1 MESHLRLGVMIWA
14 VAAAERPARM
24 AGLLP
29 VCRSGLVS
37 SQTVTVTAG
46 AAAGLADL
54 VGQNK
59 SEQLEPLRS
68 GSLTQIRAGRSGL
81 SGIQVMIMSLSGSSS
96 STSSNLT

>member
-1 MESHLRLGVMIWA
+1 MIWA

-24 AGLLP
+24 PGLLP

-37 SQTVTVTAG
+37 LQTVTVTAG
-46 AAAGLADL
+46 ARAAAGRADL
-54 VGQNK
+54 EGQNK

-96 STSSNLT
+96 STSSNLTYTISP